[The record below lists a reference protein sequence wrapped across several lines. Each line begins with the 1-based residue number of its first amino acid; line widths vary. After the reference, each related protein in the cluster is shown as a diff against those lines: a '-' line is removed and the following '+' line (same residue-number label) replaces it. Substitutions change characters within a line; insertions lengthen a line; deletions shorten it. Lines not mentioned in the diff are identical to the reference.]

1 MTRQGGA
8 LEGGGAHGA
17 NDPDLV
23 GSSRGGGSSRHI
35 DGSASEVARH
45 ALPESESAR
54 RLLLRDLLRAMQPEV
69 VGVEVEDWLQECGP
83 SGAAIRHSLASA
95 GQDPRVQRNTPTRL
109 SSLPQRDTVLEALRQ
124 RNMVASNVGRAILKV
139 LITVTLHSKCVRGH

>member
-1 MTRQGGA
+1 
-8 LEGGGAHGA
+8 
-17 NDPDLV
+17 
-23 GSSRGGGSSRHI
+23 
-35 DGSASEVARH
+35 VARH
-45 ALPESESAR
+45 ALPESETER

-69 VGVEVEDWLQECGP
+69 VGVEVEDWLKECGP
-83 SGAAIRHSLASA
+83 SGAAIRHSPVSA

>member
-17 NDPDLV
+17 NDPELV

-69 VGVEVEDWLQECGP
+69 VVVEVEDWLQGCGP

-109 SSLPQRDTVLEALRQ
+109 SSLPQRDAVLEALRQ
-124 RNMVASNVGRAILKV
+124 RNMVASNVGRAILKS
-139 LITVTLHSKCVRGH
+139 THFCDFT